1 MRIWLVMV
9 GEPLPTDGPGTRL
22 MRTGLLAERLA
33 AMGHDVVWWTSSFD
47 HYRKRQR
54 AEGHWRL
61 RVSPGYEIQ
70 LVHAPPYR
78 RNTSLRRLANHAA
91 LARGFRALAPAE
103 REPPDVVLCSI
114 PTVELAQA
122 VVEYARAR
130 GIPVVTDVRDLHPDQ
145 HVERLPRALR
155 WLGRIAGAPMA
166 RAARRALAGST
177 AVTAVSA
184 SFVEWGLRRA
194 GRAATERDAV
204 FPLGYPELRPE
215 PEAAAAAGSALRERG
230 VDPSRRIVWFIGQM
244 NQSLDLGTPI
254 RAARLLHQ
262 AGEERVQFVFAGAGN
277 MLHRWQGEAAG
288 LPNVVF
294 TGWADL
300 PAITWL
306 RSAAWVG
313 LAPYRADFHAV
324 GNKVSE
330 YMSGRLPILL
340 SGQGDARERVLAH
353 GCGLL
358 FGADGGVELR
368 DHLLRLLDE
377 PELHARLAAAGRA
390 AFEANYDAALVYG
403 RFAAHLL
410 TLAAPGSAEG
420 AGTTAREH
428 ADAAV

>member
-54 AEGHWRL
+54 SGGHRRL
-61 RVSPGYEIQ
+61 RVGPGYQIQ
-70 LVHAPPYR
+70 LLHAPPYR

-103 REPPDVVLCSI
+103 RERPDVILSSI
-114 PTVELAQA
+114 PTVELARA
-122 VVEYARAR
+122 VTEFAAAR
-130 GIPVVTDVRDLHPDQ
+130 GIPVATDVRDLHPDQ
-145 HVERLPRALR
+145 HVDRMPRALR
-155 WLGRIAGAPMA
+155 WLGRMLGAPMA
-166 RAARRALAGST
+166 RDARRALAGST

-184 SFVEWGLRRA
+184 GFLEWGLGRA
-194 GRAATERDAV
+194 GRTATERDAV
-204 FPLGYPELRPE
+204 FPLGYPDLRPD
-215 PEAAAAAGSALRERG
+215 PESVAAAGRALRDLG

-254 RAARLLHQ
+254 RAARLLHA
-262 AGEERVQFVFAGAGN
+262 AGEERVQWVFAGAGN
-277 MLHRWQGEAAG
+277 MLPRWQAEAAG

-353 GCGLL
+353 GCGLT
-358 FGADGGVELR
+358 FGDDGGVELR
-368 DHLLRLLDE
+368 DHLVRLLDD
-377 PELHARLAAAGRA
+377 PALHATLAASGRA
-390 AFEANYDAALVYG
+390 AFEATYDAEIVYG
-403 RFAAHLL
+403 RFADHLL
-410 TLAAPGSAEG
+410 ALAG
-420 AGTTAREH
+420 AGTPRAGAPAAEV